1 VNKQS
6 CLMSHRGTIY
16 SNLDSGWKEA
26 RVFSVPTY
34 ELTILVK
41 QKYREVGQE
50 PYKEDTLSFQAN
62 LLLENFD

>member
-1 VNKQS
+1 
-6 CLMSHRGTIY
+6 MSHRGTIY
-16 SNLDSGWKEA
+16 SNLDSGWREA

-50 PYKEDTLSFQAN
+50 PYKEDTEFLG
-62 LLLENFD
+62 